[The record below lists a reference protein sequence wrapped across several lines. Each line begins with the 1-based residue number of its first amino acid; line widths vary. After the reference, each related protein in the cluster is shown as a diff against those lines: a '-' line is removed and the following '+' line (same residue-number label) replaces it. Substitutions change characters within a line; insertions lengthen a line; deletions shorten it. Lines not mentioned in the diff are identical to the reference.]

1 MFICSNMSVL
11 IVGIFPRVITISEQV
26 LSQAVP
32 KGKVKCLISFFSQ
45 VGHGDIIRIAG
56 EGFAF
61 EGRSVLGVRSSRS
74 GLRDIQTTVIICY
87 GIQTLF
93 LVIEDHEDITKG

>member
-11 IVGIFPRVITISEQV
+11 IVGIFPRVVAISKQV
-26 LSQAVP
+26 FGQAVP
-32 KGKVKCLISFFSQ
+32 KGKVKRLISFFSQ

-61 EGRSVLGVRSSRS
+61 EGRPILGVRSGCSS
-74 GLRDIQTTVIICY
+74 LCDIQTSVIICY
-87 GIQTLF
+87 CI
-93 LVIEDHEDITKG
+93 

>member
-1 MFICSNMSVL
+1 MTVL
-11 IVGIFPRVITISEQV
+11 VVGIFPRVVAISKQV
-26 LSQAVP
+26 LCQAVP

-61 EGRSVLGVRSSRS
+61 EGCSILGVRSGRS
-74 GLRDIQTTVIICY
+74 GFCDIQTTVIICY
-87 GIQTLF
+87 CIQTLF
-93 LVIEDHEDITKG
+93 LVIKDHEYIPKG